1 MKKKKSFN
9 LNKFALM
16 QGRLVDSE
24 KKMKFN
30 FSPKKTGRKNYNIL
44 KKIRLNTLS
53 GLQVM
58 KI

>member
-1 MKKKKSFN
+1 
-9 LNKFALM
+9 M

-24 KKMKFN
+24 KKNEIQF
-30 FSPKKTGRKNYNIL
+30 FPKKTGRKNYNIL